1 MQCIITEKQSNQI
14 ITLKMAHDSQTVR
27 AKENLK
33 LRYGGPSQRQA
44 SDTNQ
49 RIQA

>member
-1 MQCIITEKQSNQI
+1 MT
-14 ITLKMAHDSQTVR
+14 

-33 LRYGGPSQRQA
+33 WSYCGPSQRQA

-49 RIQA
+49 RTKTLRRAVI